1 MGRNIKPEVDVT
13 VSCKQKGVVIESISI
28 PWALLSGCHVN
39 YMIPSSKAIFH
50 LVTKYNCCQKVS
62 EMPSTIVLSD
72 KKIKLTNCK
81 DPLLMNSKKTHWLLF
96 LERQQITWVMC
107 INIFALT

>member
-1 MGRNIKPEVDVT
+1 MPEVEAT
-13 VSCKQKGVVIESISI
+13 VSCKQKGVLIESISI

-50 LVTKYNCCQKVS
+50 LDTKFNSCQEVS
-62 EMPSTIVLSD
+62 EMSSTIVFSD
-72 KKIKLTNCK
+72 KNIKLTNCK
-81 DPLLMNSKKTHWLLF
+81 HPLLMNLRKPHWLLF